1 MSELLVDK
9 ELQLLK
15 KTVQSLIKESV
26 APAEL
31 SPGEYV
37 KKLPE
42 EVVSRLQTEA
52 KSSGLQALGAKKE
65 WGGAGLSVLARAIL
79 LEEASQHRLG
89 LYHPAVDAF
98 GGEFPRFLEECTNE
112 QIEWLVKPAIKE
124 GKGCFIALW
133 EEHEDNYLEK
143 LTSSAVRSGNEWIL
157 NGKKTYIQNLEQS
170 AFGVV
175 LVNCILENGEN
186 QPTLFL
192 LELDDQLEK
201 EETVLI
207 DVQTTHSIS
216 LKNYRV
222 NDNQRIGAVGEGT
235 DLMKQWLAEAQI
247 LLGAKSI
254 GVAAKAIEYGK
265 QFAKM
270 RITRGK
276 PLAEFPSIRSMLGK
290 AVINLQS
297 ARLMVQDA
305 ARKSDTQESD
315 FELAAQMAKLHA
327 TETTA
332 KIIDDVLQIH
342 GGTGYAGDLPIERW
356 FKELRIARVNLQK
369 AETIIENVARTIL
382 G

>member
-1 MSELLVDK
+1 MSELLLDK

-15 KTVQSLIKESV
+15 KTVQLFIKESV

-31 SPGEYV
+31 SPGKYG
-37 KKLPE
+37 KKLPQ
-42 EVVSRLQTEA
+42 EVASRLQTEA
-52 KSSGLQALGAKKE
+52 KSLGLQALGAKKE

-79 LEEASQHRLG
+79 LEEAAQHRLG
-89 LYHPAVDAF
+89 LYHPAADAF
-98 GGEFPRFLEECTNE
+98 GGEFPRFLGRCSSE

-133 EEHEDNYLEK
+133 EDHEDNYLNK
-143 LTSSAVRSGNEWIL
+143 LTTSAVKDGNEWIL
-157 NGKKTYIQNLEQS
+157 NGKKTYIQNLDQS

-175 LVNCILENGEN
+175 LVNCLLDNGEN

-192 LELDDQLEK
+192 LELDGQLEK
-201 EETVLI
+201 QETVLI

-222 NDNQRIGAVGEGT
+222 NDNKRIGAVGEGA
-235 DLMKQWLAEAQI
+235 DLMKKWLEEAQI
-247 LLGAKSI
+247 LLAAKSI

-265 QFAKM
+265 QFAKI
-270 RITRGK
+270 RITRGQ
-276 PLAEFPSIRSMLGK
+276 PLVEFPSIRTMLAK

-305 ARKSDTQESD
+305 AKKADTQESD
-315 FELAAQMAKLHA
+315 SELAAQMAKLHA
-327 TETTA
+327 TETA
-332 KIIDDVLQIH
+332 SKIIDDVLQIH

-356 FKELRIARVNLQK
+356 FKEIRIARVNLQK
-369 AETIIENVARTIL
+369 AETIIENVAESIL
-382 G
+382 

>member
-1 MSELLVDK
+1 MSELLLDK

-15 KTVQSLIKESV
+15 KTVQSFIKESV

-65 WGGAGLSVLARAIL
+65 WGGAGLSVLARAVL
-79 LEEASQHRLG
+79 LEEAAQHRLG
-89 LYHPAVDAF
+89 LYHPAGDAF
-98 GGEFPRFLEECTNE
+98 GGEFPRFLEKCSNE
-112 QIEWLVKPAIKE
+112 QVEWLIKPAITE

-133 EEHEDNYLEK
+133 EEHEDNYLEN
-143 LTSSAVRSGNEWIL
+143 LTATAVKDGNEWVL

-170 AFGVV
+170 AFGAV
-175 LVNCILENGEN
+175 LVNCLLDNGES

-192 LELDDQLEK
+192 LELDDQLE
-201 EETVLI
+201 EQETVLI

-216 LKNYRV
+216 LKNYRL
-222 NDNQRIGAVGEGT
+222 NDSQRIGEVGEGA
-235 DLMKQWLAEAQI
+235 DLIKLWLAEAQI
-247 LLGAKSI
+247 LLAAKSI
-254 GVAAKAIEYGK
+254 GVASKALEYGK
-265 QFAKM
+265 QFAKI
-270 RITRGK
+270 RITRGQ
-276 PLAEFPSIRSMLGK
+276 PLAEFPSIRTMLAK
-290 AVINLQS
+290 AVINLQA

-305 ARKSDTQESD
+305 AKKVDSQISDS
-315 FELAAQMAKLHA
+315 ELAAQMAKLHA
-327 TETTA
+327 TETAA

-356 FKELRIARVNLQK
+356 FKEIRIARLNLQK
-369 AETIIENVARTIL
+369 AETIIENVAGSIL
-382 G
+382 